1 MPETPETHKEIVAI
15 KAEIKDI
22 KATQELNIRLNKDRY
37 LSYVYKVIGSSKE
50 RALVFLAINGART
63 LAEVS
68 KKTRIKPPNVTRA
81 KKILEKGGLIYK
93 LPDSGIYAKPRWV
106 QVLNIDEY
114 IRSKFGIEDLYE

>member
-37 LSYVYKVIGSSKE
+37 LSYVCKVIGNSKE
-50 RALVFLAINGART
+50 RALVFLAVNGART
-63 LAEVS
+63 LAEIS

>member
-22 KATQELNIRLNKDRY
+22 KATQELNIRLNQDRY
-37 LSYVYKVIGSSKE
+37 LSYVDKVIGNSKE
-50 RALVFLAINGART
+50 RALVFLAVNGART
-63 LAEVS
+63 LAEIS

-106 QVLNIDEY
+106 QVLNIDEH
-114 IRSKFGIEDLYE
+114 IRRKFGIEEFL

>member
-22 KATQELNIRLNKDRY
+22 KATQELNIRLNQDRY
-37 LSYVYKVIGSSKE
+37 LSYVDKVIGNSKE
-50 RALVFLAINGART
+50 RAIVFLAVNGART
-63 LAEVS
+63 LAEIS
-68 KKTRIKPPNVTRA
+68 KKTHIKPPNVTRA

-93 LPDSGIYAKPRWV
+93 LPDSGIYAKHRWV

-114 IRSKFGIEDLYE
+114 IRRKFGIEESL